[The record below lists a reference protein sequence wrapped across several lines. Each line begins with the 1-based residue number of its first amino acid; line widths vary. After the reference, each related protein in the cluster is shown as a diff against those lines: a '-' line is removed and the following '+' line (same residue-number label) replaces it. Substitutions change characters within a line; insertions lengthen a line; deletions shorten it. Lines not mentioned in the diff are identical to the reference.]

1 MTPIMHKA
9 VRSLSILLVLTLS
22 NPAFAGLDVPYPSG
36 VERLFTEQT
45 EDGTLRVPI
54 APWSQQSSVPHEKR
68 SGTVTVS
75 TFELRATSITPEQV
89 AAPIRQALRDAEFQ
103 ITLDCMS
110 NECGG
115 FDYRVNT
122 PVVSPPNMYV
132 NLRDFQSMTGTKG
145 SDQII
150 NILISRIGE
159 RVYIQERRVDP
170 AADAPVTTSKITTLA
185 RPKIAT
191 SMSYQFTQTGAVALE
206 GLDFTSGSTNLGEGP
221 FSVLSELADYLRQ
234 NPNTKI
240 VLVGH
245 SDAVGVLEGNIA
257 ISKQRAEAVRQRLIS
272 KYDIQKSRV
281 TAEGIAY
288 LSPRAS
294 NQTPEGREQNRRV
307 EAVILQ

>member
-1 MTPIMHKA
+1 MHKA
-9 VRSLSILLVLTLS
+9 VRSLSIVLALTLS

-45 EDGTLRVPI
+45 DNGTLRIPI

-75 TFELRATSITPEQV
+75 PSELPATSITPAQA

-122 PVVSPPNMYV
+122 PIVSPPNMYV
-132 NLRDFQSMTGTKG
+132 NLRDYLSITGTKG

-150 NILISRIGE
+150 NFLISKIGE
-159 RVYIQERRVDP
+159 RIYIQERRVDP
-170 AADAPVTTSKITTLA
+170 AADAPMTTSKITTIA
-185 RPKIAT
+185 QPKIAT
-191 SMSYQFTQTGAVALE
+191 NMSDQFTQAGAVTLV

-221 FSVLSELADYLRQ
+221 FTILSELADYLRQ

-245 SDAVGVLEGNIA
+245 SDAVGGLEGNIA

-272 KYDIQKSRV
+272 KYGIQKSRI
-281 TAEGIAY
+281 TAQGIAF

-307 EAVILQ
+307 EAVVLQ